1 LWQRIAVGLAGVQAG
16 VTEAA
21 LRLAAD
27 YTSGRKQFEKPLSSF
42 QGVSHKLADGYIDN
56 VAIRSTMLQAAWHLD
71 QGHEAVEHVLT
82 AGWWAAEGG
91 QRCVHITQHVH
102 GGIGADITYPV
113 HRYFLWG
120 KQLEAML
127 GPGSAL
133 LARLGDALVD
143 LPDAGDAVTV

>member
-1 LWQRIAVGLAGVQAG
+1 
-16 VTEAA
+16 VTDAA

-27 YTSGRKQFEKPLSSF
+27 YTSGRQQFGKPLSSF

-56 VAIRSTMLQAAWHLD
+56 AAIRAATLQAAWHLD
-71 QGHEAVEHVLT
+71 RGEAATEHVLT
-82 AGWWAAEGG
+82 AAWWAAEGG

-102 GGIGADITYPV
+102 GGIGADITYPA

-120 KQLEAML
+120 KQIEAML

-133 LARLGDALVD
+133 LARLGDVLVD
-143 LPDAGDAVTV
+143 LPHAGDAVTV